1 MNPFKYNVLL
11 SVLLFNTS
19 PLFVNGGF
27 SSAGSNPSTS
37 SPHIK
42 KESLANLIAIEKDS
56 QTLADLLAVESQ
68 KEKEKPT
75 KRKTLSELFEIEEIK
90 AEEFYEF
97 LNETKENEHL
107 LDIVFVPQQ
116 NEKRQNRQQ
125 KRDKNDEKTNNSK
138 EKQKL
143 RLMYTAVDNLN
154 IVANIKND
162 SDRKNKRNRRKKRFM
177 ESPLFMAILILL
189 ICSIFVYLVNNI
201 GTWLYNRGW
210 DPISLAQKAMS
221 TFKQRN
227 VSKAIKKMPEHQING
242 QSDGIQQCAICLSN
256 YKQGEKVR
264 GLMCKHNFHTKCVDI
279 WIKHQNKCP
288 ICREEIFEISLLGK
302 VRPKNTEQQ
311 QQHSTAVNDK
321 RPENSLINAAENV

>member
-1 MNPFKYNVLL
+1 MGE
-11 SVLLFNTS
+11 S
-19 PLFVNGGF
+19 GEAGF

-116 NEKRQNRQQ
+116 NLENYTKVFEHQTEKLHQL
-125 KRDKNDEKTNNSK
+125 KSMK
-138 EKQKL
+138 EKDPIMSQIMEKL
-143 RLMYTAVDNLN
+143 AKFVKELKSA
-154 IVANIKND
+154 
-162 SDRKNKRNRRKKRFM
+162 DRKNKRNRRKKRFM

-189 ICSIFVYLVNNI
+189 ITAIFVYLVNNI

-264 GLMCKHNFHTKCVDI
+264 QLMCKHNFHTKCVDV
-279 WIKHQNKCP
+279 WIKQQNKCP

-302 VRPKNTEQQ
+302 IRPKNTEQQ